1 MNLWVKRIALGL
13 TAAVALFLFACLD
26 EDNILGFPNQ
36 NQKFKLSYIE
46 IPIESSVLLFD
57 SLRTSNHYSDETNN
71 VRRLLVGRYDDPV
84 FGYTVAEAY
93 TQIIPVNSE
102 VVKPANSVYDSVSLV
117 LNFDLYHYGPSNS
130 SVETYSIHEVTEKLT
145 HRGGKDYYSFSKV
158 AYDPAK
164 LGEKSLQLSAERL
177 DTMVNRTDTT
187 ISLSIPLLSE
197 YGERLFN
204 AWDNDGNVFTDFQKF
219 SEAFKGLAL
228 VGGDANQKV
237 VGFSVGANSKVVL
250 HYHTSTDTL
259 TYDFL
264 ISNVVSS
271 SNISVD
277 RSGTDLSSLSTPYQ
291 EFIPSNANKRYI
303 QSGSLVVT
311 KLDLS
316 AFTQYFATFN
326 NKVLINSAELSI
338 SGIDAPGDFN
348 PPGNLYIQVLANN
361 NRLKKFK
368 STNQDTTDMRLYTN
382 SSLAV
387 TNGLQGLATS
397 IINTDSIY
405 SVMADSQQEFAS
417 LVYNADSKSY
427 KGFITLFLQEL
438 TQDETDTNSNL
449 TKTKFTNLVLYPGKP
464 FGAKSLNRVGF
475 DKSNMKLK
483 VYYST
488 AITNE

>member
-13 TAAVALFLFACLD
+13 SAAVALFLFACLD

-57 SLRTSNHYSDETNN
+57 SLRTSNHFTDVEK
-71 VRRLLVGRYDDPV
+71 RLLVGRYNDPAL
-84 FGYTVAEAY
+84 GYTITEGY

-102 VVKPANSVYDSVSLV
+102 VVKPAKSTYDSVSLV
-117 LNFDLYHYGPSNS
+117 LNFDLYHYGTSNT
-130 SVETYSIHEVTEKLT
+130 SVESYSVHEVTEKLT
-145 HRGGKDYYSFSKV
+145 HRGGKDYYNFSSV
-158 AYDPAK
+158 DYDPAK

-187 ISLSIPLLSE
+187 ITLSIPLSSA

-204 AWDNDGNVFTDFQKF
+204 AWDNEGNVFTDFQKF

-237 VGFSVGANSKVVL
+237 VGFSVGTNSKVVL

-264 ISNVVSS
+264 ISNVVSAS
-271 SNISVD
+271 KISID
-277 RSGTDLSSLSTPYQ
+277 RSGTDLSALSTPYQ
-291 EFIPSNANKRYI
+291 DFIPSNANKRYI
-303 QSGSLVVT
+303 QSGAPVVT

-316 AFTQYFATFN
+316 AFTEYFAAFN

-338 SGIDAPGDFN
+338 TNVDAPGDFD
-348 PPGNLYIQVLANN
+348 PPRNLYVQVLANN

-368 STNQDTTDMRLYTN
+368 LTDQDTTDIRLYTN
-382 SSLAV
+382 SSFAL
-387 TNGLQGLATS
+387 TNGLQGIATS
-397 IINTDSIY
+397 TINVDSVY
-405 SVMADSQQEFAS
+405 SVMADSQQEFAN
-417 LVYNADSKSY
+417 LQYNSDTKSY
-427 KGFITLFLQEL
+427 KGFITLFAQEL

-449 TKTKFTNLVLYPGKP
+449 TKTKFTNLVLYPGTP
-464 FGAKSLNRVGF
+464 FGAKSINRVGF

-488 AITNE
+488 AITND

>member
-13 TAAVALFLFACLD
+13 TAALALFLFACLD

-57 SLRTSNHYSDETNN
+57 SLRTSNHFTDTEK
-71 VRRLLVGRYDDPV
+71 RLLVGRYNDPA
-84 FGYTVAEAY
+84 FGNTVTESY

-102 VVKPANSVYDSVSLV
+102 VVKPAKSVYDSVSLV
-117 LNFDLYHYGPSNS
+117 LNFDLYHYGSSNT
-130 SVETYSIHEVTEKLT
+130 SVETYSVHEVTEQLT
-145 HRGGKDYYSFSKV
+145 HRGGKDYYNFSKV
-158 AYDPAK
+158 AYDPTK

-187 ISLSIPLLSE
+187 ITLSIPLSSA

-219 SEAFKGLAL
+219 SSAFKGLAL
-228 VGGDANQKV
+228 VGGDANQKI
-237 VGFSVGANSKVVL
+237 VGFSVGTNSKVVL

-264 ISNVVSS
+264 IANVVSS
-271 SNISVD
+271 SNISID
-277 RSGTDLSSLSTPYQ
+277 RAGTDLSSLNTPYQ
-291 EFIPSNANKRYI
+291 DFIPSNANKRYI
-303 QSGSLVVT
+303 QSGAPVVT

-316 AFTQYFATFN
+316 AFTEYFASFN

-338 SGIDAPGDFN
+338 TGIDAPGDFG
-348 PPGNLYIQVLANN
+348 PPRNLYVQVLANN

-368 STNQDTTDMRLYTN
+368 LTDQDTTDIRLYTN
-382 SSLAV
+382 SSFAL
-387 TNGLQGLATS
+387 TNGLQGISTS
-397 IINTDSIY
+397 VINKDSVY
-405 SVMADSQQEFAS
+405 TVMADSQQEFAN
-417 LVYNADSKSY
+417 LQYNSDTKSY
-427 KGFITLFLQEL
+427 KGFITLFMQEL

-449 TKTKFTNLVLYPGKP
+449 TKTKFTNLVLYPGTP
-464 FGAKSLNRVGF
+464 YGAKSVNRVGF
-475 DKSNMKLK
+475 DKSKIKLK